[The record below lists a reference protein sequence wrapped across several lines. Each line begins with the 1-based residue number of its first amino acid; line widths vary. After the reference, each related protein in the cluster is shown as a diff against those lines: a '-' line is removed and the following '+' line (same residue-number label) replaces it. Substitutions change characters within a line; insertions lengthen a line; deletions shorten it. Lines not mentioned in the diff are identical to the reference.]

1 MTSAQMVARVK
12 KLLGARKVGHTGT
25 LDPFATGVLVCCVN
39 QATKIARFLLH
50 GEKRYQAVLH
60 LGVTTDT
67 QDVTGTITSMAHRIE
82 VSEAQIRSVFKQ
94 FEGTIE
100 QYPPVFSALKHKG
113 TPLYKLARSGK
124 PVQKPAR
131 QVCIAYN
138 RILDIDLPYIRF
150 EVGCSGGTYI
160 RTLCADIGTQ
170 LGYGGHLRALRRI
183 ESSGFK
189 IEQATEASELD
200 TLGRTGKLTERVV
213 SMADALRN
221 IPEHVADYAL
231 TAKIR
236 YGNIITRREL
246 PFPRPDRDED
256 FIKIVDTKR
265 QLVAV
270 LHCRKEHERHNY
282 CCVIPK

>member
-1 MTSAQMVARVK
+1 MVARVK
-12 KLLGARKVGHTGT
+12 RVLGVKKVGHTGT

-50 GEKRYQAVLH
+50 GEKKYQAVLH
-60 LGVTTDT
+60 LGVTTDS
-67 QDVTGTITSMAHRIE
+67 QDVTGTVTSTCHRIE

-113 TPLYKLARSGK
+113 IPLYKLARSGK

-131 QVCIAYN
+131 QVFIAYN
-138 RILDIDLPYIRF
+138 KILDIDLPYIRF

-160 RTLCADIGTQ
+160 RTLCADIGAK
-170 LGYGGHLRALRRI
+170 LGCGGHLSALRRI

-189 IEQATEASELD
+189 IQQATDASDLEE
-200 TLGRTGKLTERVV
+200 LGRAGKLADRLV
-213 SMADALRN
+213 SMADALGN
-221 IPEHVADYAL
+221 MLEHVADNAL

-236 YGNIITRREL
+236 YGNIITKRDLLL
-246 PFPRPDRDED
+246 PCKVCEEE
-256 FIKIVDTKR
+256 FIKILDTDR
-265 QLVAV
+265 ELVAV
-270 LHCRKEHERHNY
+270 LHCKKETDRYHY
-282 CCVIPK
+282 CCVIPS